1 MYHRVIWTVA
11 LLLAGCAGRLATP
24 VNATTSA
31 GPDEAFD
38 CVKQQ
43 LKELGYKQT
52 SIDLDAHRI
61 NATKVDEKTRRADT
75 QFHRILDKLGVEV
88 APQADGRTGIQ
99 VEGHTFAE
107 YTTQRGPTEE
117 EEKASADVRAAQQQI
132 VERCRS

>member
-1 MYHRVIWTVA
+1 MYHRVIWTGAV
-11 LLLAGCAGRLATP
+11 LLAGCAGRLSAPLT
-24 VNATTSA
+24 ATTSA

-43 LKELGYKQT
+43 LKDLGYKQS
-52 SIDLDAHRI
+52 SIDLDARRI
-61 NATKVDEKTRRADT
+61 NATKIDEKTRRADT
-75 QFHRILDKLGVEV
+75 QFRRILNKLGVEV

-99 VEGHTFAE
+99 VAGHTFAE

-117 EEKASADVRAAQQQI
+117 EEKASDDVRTAQQQI